1 MRYLT
6 SDGDLPL
13 LYPLTPL
20 KQHHGEL
27 FDPQWGFTTPKFSD
41 TLNPLS
47 QWAIGPLLGGLALS
61 EAWTP
66 LNHYHNGL
74 FDPL

>member
-13 LYPLTPL
+13 QHPLTPL

-27 FDPQWGFTTPKFSD
+27 FDPQWGFTTPKFPD

-47 QWAIGPLLGGLALS
+47 QWAIGPPLRGFSTLRSLDALES
-61 EAWTP
+61 LSQWAI
-66 LNHYHNGL
+66 
-74 FDPL
+74 